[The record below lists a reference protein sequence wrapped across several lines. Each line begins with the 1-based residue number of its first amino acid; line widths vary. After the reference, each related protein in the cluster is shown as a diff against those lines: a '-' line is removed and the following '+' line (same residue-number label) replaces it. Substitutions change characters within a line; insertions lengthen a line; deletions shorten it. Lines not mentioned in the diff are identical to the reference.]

1 MLIEHLLHLHHLLL
15 PLLRLVI
22 VLPHSFL
29 CLQLLLKL
37 FKQPLLLILVYLGE
51 LFFNTFHEFF
61 RFVRVFEHLVSE
73 IRLGVIV
80 IVMFRVQVQWLSQ
93 FVHDKVEGFLFWIFR
108 LVWETSKIGLLGP
121 WLLLIWI
128 IRVMLLVRKRKS
140 RMLELWMSPLF
151 K

>member
-37 FKQPLLLILVYLGE
+37 FKQPLLLVLVYLGE
-51 LFFNTFHEFF
+51 LFFNAFHEFF

-73 IRLGVIV
+73 IRERVIV

-108 LVWETSKIGLLGP
+108 LVWETSKISLLGP

-128 IRVMLLVRKRKS
+128 IRIMLLVRKRKS